1 MVENVDTDGSGSIE
15 FMEFLLLMGR
25 ILNDSPNQEDL
36 RNIFTGREIERVK
49 SSWSSCCS
57 WALGHLGRI
66 LNDSPNQEDLRNI
79 FTGRD
84 IERVKSSWS
93 SCSPWAGYSMIHP
106 TRRTIGTYSQVEIS
120 KG

>member
-15 FMEFLLLMGR
+15 FMEFLLLM
-25 ILNDSPNQEDL
+25 
-36 RNIFTGREIERVK
+36 
-49 SSWSSCCS
+49 
-57 WALGHLGRI
+57 GRI

-106 TRRTIGTYSQVEIS
+106 TRRTSGTY
-120 KG
+120 